1 LEMVRGVSALD
12 MEVCCTLGML
22 TRDQAQRLA
31 DAGLT
36 SYNHN
41 LDTSPDFYNQV
52 VTTRTYEERL
62 ETLRNV
68 REAGAALCTG
78 GILGMG
84 ESIED
89 RMKMLLVLASHD
101 PHPESVPINLLVK
114 VPGTPMCD
122 RPSVDSFEMIRM
134 VATARIAM
142 PDSVVRF
149 AAGRTGMS
157 DEMQAMCFVAGAN
170 SIFTG
175 DKLLT
180 TPNPGDD
187 HDKALLGKLGMTPM
201 ETEAR
206 V

>member
-1 LEMVRGVSALD
+1 M
-12 MEVCCTLGML
+12 
-22 TRDQAQRLA
+22 
-31 DAGLT
+31 
-36 SYNHN
+36 
-41 LDTSPDFYNQV
+41 
-52 VTTRTYEERL
+52 
-62 ETLRNV
+62 
-68 REAGAALCTG
+68 CTG